1 MQRLITGLIIGAAW
15 LSLILHAPPL
25 LFGLAVCLLAAL
37 ALAEYGRMFH
47 LRAFEAGLSPLLIA
61 LALLPAAGAAAG
73 GGPAWMMAGLVAG
86 LLGIALL
93 AVLAYQRL
101 LEPARFLAIGGF
113 SLLYPSLLAAHLA
126 LLIHL
131 PEGRAWL
138 VLLMVVTIGA
148 DSGAYYVGTRWGRH
162 KLCPAVS
169 PGKSWEGYAGG
180 LVTALAGV
188 LLVGWLFFPAINRLQ
203 LLGFAFILAQVGVI
217 GDLLESIL
225 KRGAG
230 VKDSGALLPGHG
242 GILDRIDSLLLAAPV
257 LYYLLLFGH
266 GK

>member
-15 LSLILHAPPL
+15 LGLLLYAPPL

-37 ALAEYGRMFH
+37 ALHEYGAMFY
-47 LRAFEAGLSPLLIA
+47 RQPAEAAFSPLFIVLG
-61 LALLPAAGAAAG
+61 LLPVTGAVG
-73 GGPAWMMAGLVAG
+73 GNPLWAMAGVVAG
-86 LLGIALL
+86 LLGLGLL
-93 AVLAYQRL
+93 TIFSYQRWP
-101 LEPARFLAIGGF
+101 EPARFLATGAFG
-113 SLLYPSLLAAHLA
+113 LLYPALLAAHLT

-138 VLLMVVTIGA
+138 VLLMVVTVGS

-188 LLVGWLFFPAINRLQ
+188 LLVGWLFFPDINRLQ
-203 LLGFAFILAQVGVI
+203 LLFFAFILTQVGVI

-225 KRGAG
+225 KRGTG